1 MWTIVIVEDQP
12 VLARAYRNR
21 FRGEGFNVKVAL
33 DGEEGLDLR
42 TSSQAEHASRLKI
55 QAELRKN

>member
-1 MWTIVIVEDQP
+1 MRTIVTVENQP
-12 VLARAYRNR
+12 VIARAYRNR
-21 FRGEGFNVKVAL
+21 FRGERFNVEVAL

-55 QAELRKN
+55 PGRT